1 MIKKINFIRYGDWY
15 LDVMDKL
22 ISPIIKYLPPNSY
35 DRTIKFNEKDLNI
48 SFFTE
53 HRPHR
58 DVFLCHGIADKN
70 YHDGQIIKDYDYIC
84 VSGNLWKEK
93 LIKQGVKESQIWITG
108 FPKLDYIYDLIKNK
122 DKNIKSDKIQV
133 LYAPTHNLDP
143 NTEALSFSCY
153 PRLNKFLENIPKDIQ
168 IISSFHPANYAA
180 NNDAPITTFKLF
192 KKADVIIS
200 DCSSVLY
207 EGMALGIPV
216 IFPDWLVRGVIMS
229 GYPDSFEY
237 RIYNE
242 KIGYHAENINEMW
255 NLIREAKE
263 KGLDDKTKSFA
274 EGIVA
279 KETLG
284 ISGKIIA
291 EKLLKL
297 CGE

>member
-1 MIKKINFIRYGDWY
+1 MAKKINFIRYGDWY

-22 ISPIIKYLPPNSY
+22 INPIVEYLPLKSY
-35 DRTIKFNEKDLNI
+35 SKTIKFNEEDLNI

-53 HRPHR
+53 HQPHR

-70 YHDGQIIKDYDYIC
+70 YHNGQIIKDYDYIC
-84 VSGNLWKEK
+84 VSGKLWKEK
-93 LIKQGVKESQIWITG
+93 LMKQGVKESQIWITG

-133 LYAPTHNLDP
+133 LYAPTHNL
-143 NTEALSFSCY
+143 NKNKEAITFSCY
-153 PRLNKFLENIPKDIQ
+153 PRLDKFLQNLPNDIE
-168 IISSFHPANYAA
+168 IISSFHPANNAV
-180 NNDAPITTFKLF
+180 NNNIPAITFERF
-192 KKADVIIS
+192 QKADVIIS

-216 IFPDWLVRGVIMS
+216 VFPDWLVKGVIIR
-229 GYPDSFEY
+229 GYPNSFESQ
-237 RIYNE
+237 IYNE
-242 KIGYHAENINEMW
+242 KIGYHAENINELW
-255 NLIREAKE
+255 SLIREAKE
-263 KGLDDKTKSFA
+263 KGLDDKAKVFA

-291 EKLLKL
+291 ENLLKL